1 MVRAASHL
9 RKNRE
14 SPWGPSN
21 CKRRDLFADALC
33 HQRDRWVAKVR
44 TRAFASQHYF
54 CTYDSPEN
62 SRVRERASR
71 HRQMA
76 KILHGQ
82 DKARGKI
89 NRQESSRNHP
99 RQRND

>member
-1 MVRAASHL
+1 MTL
-9 RKNRE
+9 EENT
-14 SPWGPSN
+14 PDP
-21 CKRRDLFADALC
+21 
-33 HQRDRWVAKVR
+33 
-44 TRAFASQHYF
+44 
-54 CTYDSPEN
+54 PEN
-62 SRVRERASR
+62 SRFRERASR

-99 RQRND
+99 RQRNDKLHPPDKRKQLAHHGTPARTLPLQERRLGENHRWSVYWGYRKGR